1 MFGSFANITTC
12 PNCHGRGKIIE
23 EPCEQCRGT
32 GRMQH
37 SRKISVNVPAGID
50 NGQILTLSGQGEAGE
65 RGGPPGDLLVY
76 IQVKP
81 HKVFQRE
88 GVHLYMD
95 LPISFGQ
102 AALGCELEVPTLDGK
117 VKYSIPAGTQTG
129 TTFRLRGKGIKY
141 LRQDL
146 HGDLF
151 VKMNVQIPRKL
162 TDRQKELIMELENI
176 DAINIPKK
184 KKLFKK

>member
-1 MFGSFANITTC
+1 M
-12 PNCHGRGKIIE
+12 
-23 EPCEQCRGT
+23 
-32 GRMQH
+32 
-37 SRKISVNVPAGID
+37 
-50 NGQILTLSGQGEAGE
+50 
-65 RGGPPGDLLVY
+65 
-76 IQVKP
+76 
-81 HKVFQRE
+81 
-88 GVHLYMD
+88 
-95 LPISFGQ
+95 
-102 AALGCELEVPTLDGK
+102 PTLDGK

-162 TDRQKELIMELENI
+162 TEQQKQLIMELENI
-176 DAINIPKK
+176 DAQSIPKK

>member
-1 MFGSFANITTC
+1 MQQNRRISINI
-12 PNCHGRGKIIE
+12 
-23 EPCEQCRGT
+23 
-32 GRMQH
+32 
-37 SRKISVNVPAGID
+37 PAGID
-50 NGQILTLSGQGEAGE
+50 NGQVITLSGQGDAGE
-65 RGGPPGDLLVY
+65 KGGPAGDLLVY
-76 IQVKP
+76 IQVRP
-81 HKVFQRE
+81 HKTFKRE
-88 GVHLYMD
+88 GVNLYMEM
-95 LPISFGQ
+95 PISFGQ

-162 TDRQKELIMELENI
+162 TEQQKQLIMELENI
-176 DAINIPKK
+176 DAQSIPKK